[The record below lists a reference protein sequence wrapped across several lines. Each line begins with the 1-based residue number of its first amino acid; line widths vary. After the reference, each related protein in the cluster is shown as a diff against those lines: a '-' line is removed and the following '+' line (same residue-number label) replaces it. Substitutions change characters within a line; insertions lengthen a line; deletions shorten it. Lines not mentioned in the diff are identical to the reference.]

1 MISSSCPHGTMVLHP
16 PRKRSPLDIQ
26 VRFLVR
32 AFMVFD
38 RNIYISGKNNLTM
51 SQIDITKMS
60 SKGQV
65 VIPQDL
71 RKGISDGDKLVVI
84 RNKDQIILKKADNFD
99 KNLENDL
106 EFAKRT
112 EKAWKEVE
120 RGKFKRMSPQDFLK
134 EIRSLK

>member
-1 MISSSCPHGTMVLHP
+1 MEI
-16 PRKRSPLDIQ
+16 
-26 VRFLVR
+26 
-32 AFMVFD
+32 A
-38 RNIYISGKNNLTM
+38 
-51 SQIDITKMS
+51 ITKMS

>member
-1 MISSSCPHGTMVLHP
+1 
-16 PRKRSPLDIQ
+16 
-26 VRFLVR
+26 
-32 AFMVFD
+32 MVFD

-84 RNKDQIILKKADNFD
+84 RNKDQIILRKPIISIKTWKMIWNLPRGPKK
-99 KNLENDL
+99 
-106 EFAKRT
+106 
-112 EKAWKEVE
+112 
-120 RGKFKRMSPQDFLK
+120 RGRK
-134 EIRSLK
+134 